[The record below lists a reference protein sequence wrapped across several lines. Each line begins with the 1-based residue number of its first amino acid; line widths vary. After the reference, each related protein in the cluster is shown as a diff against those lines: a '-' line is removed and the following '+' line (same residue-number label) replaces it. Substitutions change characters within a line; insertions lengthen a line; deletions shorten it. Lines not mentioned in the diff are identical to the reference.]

1 MNYRIPP
8 DILHYELRLMFGL
21 TAQDIMISG
30 MCVIFGLQALGI
42 AAGLAGGVL
51 SLAALKRF
59 ERFGNR
65 SPLVYFGLWV
75 WHKYRPQQVFMPRV
89 MPSGEDLRLT
99 VQDWEGRE
107 MYRLGGREE

>member
-42 AAGLAGGVL
+42 AAGLAGGIA
-51 SLAALKRF
+51 SMR
-59 ERFGNR
+59 
-65 SPLVYFGLWV
+65 
-75 WHKYRPQQVFMPRV
+75 
-89 MPSGEDLRLT
+89 
-99 VQDWEGRE
+99 
-107 MYRLGGREE
+107 